1 MFFREDIHADQ
12 RLALILHLGKL
23 PLQAEGEVLEP
34 FGQVEIALSHTLN
47 SPVVAG
53 PVAIIIFAQR
63 EQPLEI
69 VALAIQAEH
78 RQQPRRPAVAVQKR
92 MNVDE
97 LKLRDAAACT

>member
-1 MFFREDIHADQ
+1 MLLLDNIHADQ
-12 RLALILHLGKL
+12 RLAFLLHLSQL
-23 PLQAEGEVLEP
+23 PLQAEGEVLQP
-34 FGQVEIALSHTLN
+34 FGQIEIALSHTLN